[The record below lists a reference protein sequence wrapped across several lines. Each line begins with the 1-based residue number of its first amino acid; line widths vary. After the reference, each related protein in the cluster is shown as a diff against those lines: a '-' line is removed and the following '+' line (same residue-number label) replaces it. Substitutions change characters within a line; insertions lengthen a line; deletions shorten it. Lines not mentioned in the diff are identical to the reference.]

1 MPQGRSG
8 LSATTNQHMV
18 LDAGE
23 VWLNIS
29 IPDLEDGSASD
40 PWGDATSVSGAVK
53 LGGTRGGNEFNL
65 NRVIR
70 QMPVDGAIG
79 PIKGFNRRQTS
90 APTLTCNMLEWTAV
104 NLHMA
109 IAAANKQT
117 AGSFEKITGGEVEDS
132 DYFSNIALATTYKG
146 NPNLPIVVVLFNP
159 LVLEAPSASF
169 VDEDESVLTA
179 VFAAHVTSSTPN
191 TEAWAIYHPGL
202 PTP

>member
-1 MPQGRSG
+1 
-8 LSATTNQHMV
+8 MV

-23 VWLNIS
+23 VWLNVG
-29 IPDLEDGSASD
+29 IPELEDASASD
-40 PWGDATSVSGAVK
+40 PWAAATGVSGAVK
-53 LGGTRGGNEFNL
+53 LGGTRGGNEFAL

-70 QMPVDGAIG
+70 QMVVDGAIG

-90 APTLTCNMLEWTAV
+90 APTLTCNMLEWTAT

-109 IAAANKQT
+109 IAAANKAT
-117 AGSFEKITGGEVEDS
+117 AGLFDKITGGAVEDT
-132 DYFSNIALATTYKG
+132 DYFDNIALATTYKG
-146 NPNLPIVVVLFNP
+146 NPTLPIVVVLFNP

-179 VFAAHVTSSTPN
+179 VFAAHVDSTTPN

-202 PTP
+202 PVSP